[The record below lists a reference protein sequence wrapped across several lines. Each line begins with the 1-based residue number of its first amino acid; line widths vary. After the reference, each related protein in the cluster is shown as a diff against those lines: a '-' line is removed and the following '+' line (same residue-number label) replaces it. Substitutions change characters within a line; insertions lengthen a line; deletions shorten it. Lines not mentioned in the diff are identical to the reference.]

1 VCVIHHVDQWT
12 IWAMSSN
19 INHTHPIL
27 CVTYTIMNKCC
38 HTYSV
43 VFCCTIL
50 YLCEYI
56 HISYSKLYS
65 CLCQAQ
71 DYNLCIVILENQS
84 FSNHLTIPNQCLL
97 NLVHVL
103 NYSTCKCA
111 NWVIQT
117 LLKPSLVPKWNRYY
131 LRVIVV
137 TFTQ

>member
-1 VCVIHHVDQWT
+1 MNSSQTWVLLMWSCYNPYHSMWYTPCWSMNQLSHVLKYQ
-12 IWAMSSN
+12 S
-19 INHTHPIL
+19 IL

-71 DYNLCIVILENQS
+71 DYNPCIVILENQS
-84 FSNHLTIPNQCLL
+84 FPIIWPSQSHTYLA
-97 NLVHVL
+97 LVTYIEL
-103 NYSTCKCA
+103 FDLQMC
-111 NWVIQT
+111 
-117 LLKPSLVPKWNRYY
+117 
-131 LRVIVV
+131 
-137 TFTQ
+137 